1 VGHRRCERPRRSSA
15 GRLQVLRAPTRLPAA
30 DAAAWRSLPEA
41 AMAGRRLALA
51 RALLDRHA
59 PRALPAF
66 LIRHRPHP
74 TTHTRAASSAPACA
88 VRYARMRE
96 LAALLAAPRG
106 RATER
111 DAKLQ
116 CWRPRRAAVA
126 CGMQPQAACR
136 RESQRGEPC
145 PCPAGTAMRAP
156 PASCSSRRPA
166 RRAPPATR
174 GPRRP
179 PASRSPTG
187 APLEPAAGHER
198 RRRPGSRLRRSS
210 NAARLACRVLAPG
223 VTHPAAQRATAS

>member
-1 VGHRRCERPRRSSA
+1 VRPRPVGHRRCERPRRSSA
-15 GRLQVLRAPTRLPAA
+15 GRPQVLRAPARLPAA

-66 LIRHRPHP
+66 LIRHRCRPP
-74 TTHTRAASSAPACA
+74 TRTRAASSAPACA

-126 CGMQPQAACR
+126 CGMQPQAAVSLSAASGVPARQAWLRGR
-136 RESQRGEPC
+136 RLRAALPAARRAGRRPRRAARG
-145 PCPAGTAMRAP
+145 G
-156 PASCSSRRPA
+156 RRPA
-166 RRAPPATR
+166 
-174 GPRRP
+174 GHRP
-179 PASRSPTG
+179 VRPH
-187 APLEPAAGHER
+187 AGC
-198 RRRPGSRLRRSS
+198 GS
-210 NAARLACRVLAPG
+210 
-223 VTHPAAQRATAS
+223 